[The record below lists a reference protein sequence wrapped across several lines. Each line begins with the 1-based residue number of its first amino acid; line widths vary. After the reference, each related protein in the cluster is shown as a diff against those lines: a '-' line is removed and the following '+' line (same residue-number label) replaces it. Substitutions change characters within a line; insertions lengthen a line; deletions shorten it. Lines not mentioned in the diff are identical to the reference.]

1 MRRKAATAHRLLWR
15 NSSGEGAHS
24 AGDSKRN
31 TDGGRRHFGLGL
43 SSGQLRSLGA
53 AAWRTHCVCG
63 AGAAAERLGLYFRRR
78 GEGGRGF
85 AWPFSGGVSFGA
97 ATGSLFVLFSRG
109 LMYSTRRKRRAVQS
123 SSMEMART
131 ESKPAARRASHPVSR
146 LKSHSY
152 FFDVP
157 LG

>member
-1 MRRKAATAHRLLWR
+1 MRRKAAPAHRLLQR
-15 NSSGEGAHS
+15 NSAGDGAHS
-24 AGDSKRN
+24 AGDCKRN
-31 TDGGRRHFGLGL
+31 VDVSCRHFGLGL
-43 SSGQLRSLGA
+43 SRGQLRSLGA
-53 AAWRTHCVCG
+53 ATWRTRCLRG
-63 AGAAAERLGLYFRRR
+63 TGAAAERLGLYLRRR

-85 AWPFSGGVSFGA
+85 ARPFSGGVSFVA

-123 SSMEMART
+123 TSMEMART